1 MVTFRGAKVSY
12 NDNEEKEFTE
22 RGKIT
27 VRKDAVLAYYDHAI
41 QMDRH
46 TIYVME
52 TMEEITELMK

>member
-22 RGKIT
+22 RGKIA

-41 QMDRH
+41 LMDRH